1 MRKGTGMRRL
11 AAIALA
17 AVMAAAAPHALA
29 KTSEEDILLWLDG
42 LDIGGPLPEA
52 SAVTAARG
60 EGGEVAPG
68 AADDEGD
75 ISDPAAQNYLGEQ
88 YCFGKGSGSGR
99 PPRRGT
105 QGRSSIWDI
114 SLSLRGRTTLRPLN
128 GSGNPRIRATPGR
141 WSPLP

>member
-88 YCFGKGSGSGR
+88 YCFGKG

>member
-1 MRKGTGMRRL
+1 MEAAGRCRLPLPEFREMRKGTGMRRL

-75 ISDPAAQNYLGEQ
+75 ISDPAAQNYLGEK
-88 YCFGKGSGSGR
+88 YCFGKGAGNSK
-99 PPRRGT
+99 
-105 QGRSSIWDI
+105 I
-114 SLSLRGRTTLRPLN
+114 SFDLS
-128 GSGNPRIRATPGR
+128 
-141 WSPLP
+141 